1 MIRLPPR
8 STLTDT
14 LFPYTTLFRS
24 LGVRLL
30 IASAVPP
37 DAAVETSGEPG
48 APMVKPGCGQSISNR
63 SCLACNSRD
72 TKMRPLSPLR
82 IGGMET
88 RIPSRVP
95 SRLIRCSG
103 PPRNGVRVPPKRSEE
118 HTSELQSLMR
128 NSYAVFCFKK
138 KKTEYTQKQRIQTKK
153 RKQ

>member
-1 MIRLPPR
+1 MRISDWSSDVCSSDL
-8 STLTDT
+8 
-14 LFPYTTLFRS
+14 

-103 PPRNGVRVPPKRSEE
+103 PPRNGVREIGRGSGRGRGGQYVSSQVVAGSVKKQYKQ
-118 HTSELQSLMR
+118 HTTDQT
-128 NSYAVFCFKK
+128 N
-138 KKTEYTQKQRIQTKK
+138 TKK
-153 RKQ
+153 Y